1 MKVWINDFYK
11 YLNGSSFTLY
21 PLGIKE
27 GPRIYVAWIFY
38 SPWHICNGSK
48 KRRYWGFQIEHK
60 HKRENINWTHCF
72 IVRYC
77 CSNNTI
83 TLYILI
89 FHWFFDLIFINLP
102 PPPRK
107 KRPTGHRPLHDIYSF
122 SSLLFLK
129 AQVIPTTV
137 YWNLVL
143 HSIDLSTL
151 IIFVRSV
158 RHTCPVALN
167 PKVTKMR

>member
-27 GPRIYVAWIFY
+27 GPRIYVTWIFY

-102 PPPRK
+102 PPPRE
-107 KRPTGHRPLHDIYSF
+107 RNDQPVIDLCTIYIRLIAFCF
-122 SSLLFLK
+122 SKLKSSRQLFIETLFFIPSTSLL
-129 AQVIPTTV
+129 
-137 YWNLVL
+137 W
-143 HSIDLSTL
+143 
-151 IIFVRSV
+151 
-158 RHTCPVALN
+158 
-167 PKVTKMR
+167 